1 MRSTRWAAILVA
13 ASTISPSLSQN
24 LTEGTLCYR
33 FCINQNSACNPVGQ
47 QSACDTGLHCHAQVG
62 APEAYCRSE
71 TQWPGCNSAGAL
83 PVVSSGYCAQGV
95 VSPVGTACTIRC
107 ASTNAD
113 GKLSCVQGQPA
124 QWATNCAST
133 TPTPQFL
140 PTTPTPGGSTP
151 VVPVVLSDSSDDSV
165 TSKPWFWVLVVGLP
179 LLLLSSLAFALW
191 FLLFRKQRKG
201 SEEENAPRH
210 HAPGPPNPMQFKSPL
225 RTGPIGA
232 GPLRDGS
239 GHFPLVSA
247 LKGPGSPKPPIGSPK
262 RAVTFSAFH
271 TGEKVEGY
279 FEDKWYQAV
288 IQSHN
293 VDGTYTVLWL
303 PDQAMTSVV
312 TAQQLRRLNLSQG
325 GTSYAMS
332 DYDYYETE
340 GDSMVGTLVQCL
352 WQQEWHTGTVEVVN
366 PDGTYLIRWP
376 DGTYTPNVDRADT
389 KRKS

>member
-1 MRSTRWAAILVA
+1 M
-13 ASTISPSLSQN
+13 
-24 LTEGTLCYR
+24 
-33 FCINQNSACNPVGQ
+33 
-47 QSACDTGLHCHAQVG
+47 
-62 APEAYCRSE
+62 
-71 TQWPGCNSAGAL
+71 
-83 PVVSSGYCAQGV
+83 
-95 VSPVGTACTIRC
+95 
-107 ASTNAD
+107 
-113 GKLSCVQGQPA
+113 
-124 QWATNCAST
+124 
-133 TPTPQFL
+133 
-140 PTTPTPGGSTP
+140 
-151 VVPVVLSDSSDDSV
+151 PVVLSDSSDDSV

-225 RTGPIGA
+225 RTGPMGVS
-232 GPLRDGS
+232 PLRDGN

-303 PDQAMTSVV
+303 PDHAMTSVV

-366 PDGTYLIRWP
+366 PDGTYLIRYVLRARSHVQEP
-376 DGTYTPNVDRADT
+376 TTTLHKQTGGRTERIPPTSIAQTPRENLET
-389 KRKS
+389 LLKRRKPHAPFSVAPTPIALGIEAQVSLPLLCACSVVERTRRLRSQRPCTPR